1 MVASLPMLDELT
13 KVLARPRLQR
23 VRRFAAAEADLY
35 VVMIQAGA
43 DVVTPT
49 GRLHMCRDATD
60 DLLLETALLGRAKF
74 LVSRDADVIRDI
86 ALIQA
91 LRERGV
97 RIVTVEQFLR
107 LVSPR
112 NSRPLG
118 VRDGGPVLAQARLA
132 HFCLWL
138 PCPSPPTEPP

>member
-1 MVASLPMLDELT
+1 VVTSLPLLDELT
-13 KVLARPRLQR
+13 KVLARSRLQR

-91 LRERGV
+91 FRERGV

-107 LVSPR
+107 LVSPKK
-112 NSRPLG
+112 
-118 VRDGGPVLAQARLA
+118 
-132 HFCLWL
+132 
-138 PCPSPPTEPP
+138 